1 MLSVKRCTGTYIDA
15 YRVRAAL
22 PELLDEGTAIRLAE
36 TFRAL
41 SDPTRVRIVSLLAG
55 AELCVCDLAAA
66 LDMSQSA
73 VSHQLR
79 ILRDLRL
86 ARWRREGRQ
95 IFYTLDDEHVADL
108 FRRGLAHVMHEGS
121 LDHRRTE
128 LERKD
133 QNRSVPDPA
142 SG

>member
-1 MLSVKRCTGTYIDA
+1 MHRLEVMSVDRCAETCVHPD
-15 YRVRAAL
+15 RVQAVL
-22 PELLDEGTAIRLAE
+22 PELLDEGTAIRLAA

-55 AELCVCDLAAA
+55 AELCVRDLAAA
-66 LDMSQSA
+66 LNMSQSA

-86 ARWRREGRQ
+86 ARWRRDGRQ

-121 LDHRRTE
+121 LDDRRT
-128 LERKD
+128 
-133 QNRSVPDPA
+133 
-142 SG
+142 